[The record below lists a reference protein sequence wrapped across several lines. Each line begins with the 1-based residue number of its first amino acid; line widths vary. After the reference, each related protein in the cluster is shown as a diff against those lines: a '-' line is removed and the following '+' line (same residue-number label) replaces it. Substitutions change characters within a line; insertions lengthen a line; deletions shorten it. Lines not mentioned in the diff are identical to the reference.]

1 MGVGSNEGGEI
12 EGDGIKERKVKGME
26 LVISPM

>member
-1 MGVGSNEGGEI
+1 MCVGSNEGGEI
-12 EGDGIKERKVKGME
+12 EGDGIKEGKVKGME